1 MLNPPFTRRQFLRY
15 GTGALAF
22 PLVGCETALR
32 NAAYDSSAVDA
43 ASSAAAPT
51 EPQERPSGLDSP
63 PLPPFFDDLELRTF
77 NFFWATANPTNGL
90 MPDRYP
96 SVSPCSIAAVGFALS
111 AYVLGVDRGFIT
123 REQARERT
131 LRTVRFFRDAPQGTK
146 TRGMT
151 GHRGFFYHFLDMQT
165 GVRARGSEL
174 STVDTA
180 LLLAGMLHAQAYF
193 NGNHPDEVEIRD
205 AVDITYWRI
214 EWPWAQVRGSHISM
228 GWSPEHGFISHD
240 WSGYN
245 EAMLVLLLAM
255 GSPTHPVD
263 PGAWAAWTESYQDTW
278 GRFMGYEHLSFAP
291 LFGHQYS
298 HTWIDFRGIQDAA
311 MRERGIDYF
320 ENTRRAVYAQRA
332 YAIANPMEWFDY
344 GSNVWGFTACDG
356 PGTMRQIDRAGRSRV
371 FLDYSARGV
380 GRRHSVD
387 DGTIAPT
394 AAISSLPFAPEIVIP
409 AALEM
414 HERFG
419 QFIYQKYGF
428 VDSFNRSFIATR
440 VKLSDGHVEPTFG
453 WIANDYLGIDQGPIL
468 AMIANYR
475 DESVW
480 KDMRG
485 CMPLRR
491 GLERAGFSG
500 GWLNRAA

>member
-1 MLNPPFTRRQFLRY
+1 MLMSPIERRRFLRWLAAAAAVPVASC
-15 GTGALAF
+15 GTLGRTPF
-22 PLVGCETALR
+22 
-32 NAAYDSSAVDA
+32 DSSAVDA
-43 ASSAAAPT
+43 ASLAAAPT
-51 EPQERPSGLDSP
+51 EPQAQLSGSDIPS
-63 PLPPFFDDLELRTF
+63 LPPFFDDLERRTF
-77 NFFWATANPTNGL
+77 DFFWATANPVNGL
-90 MPDRYP
+90 VPDRYP
-96 SVSPCSIAAVGFALS
+96 SASPCSIAAVGFALT
-111 AYVLGVDRGFIT
+111 AYVLGVDRGFIS
-123 REQARERT
+123 REQARERV
-131 LRTVRFFRDAPQGTK
+131 LKTVRFFRDAAQGGR

-151 GHRGFFYHFLDMQT
+151 GNRGFFYHFLDMQT

-180 LLLAGMLHAQAYF
+180 LLLGGMLHAQAYF
-193 NGNHPDEVEIRD
+193 NGPHRDEVEIRD
-205 AVDITYWRI
+205 AVDVIYWRVD
-214 EWPWAQVRGSHISM
+214 WPWAQVRGSHISM
-228 GWSPEHGFISHD
+228 GWSPEHGFISYD

-245 EAMLVLLLAM
+245 EAMLVLLLAL

-263 PGAWAAWTESYQDTW
+263 PVAWTAWTDSYHDAW

-356 PGTMRQIDRAGRSRV
+356 PGTMRQMDRAGRSRN

-414 HERFG
+414 HERYG
-419 QFIYQKYGF
+419 QFIYQRYGF

-440 VKLSDGHVEPTFG
+440 VKLSDGHVEPSFG
-453 WIANDYLGIDQGPIL
+453 WIANDYLGIDQGPIV

-475 DESVW
+475 NECVW
-480 KDMRG
+480 QDMRR
-485 CMPLRR
+485 CVPLRR
-491 GLERAGFSG
+491 GLERAGFVG
-500 GWLNRAA
+500 GWLNAAA